1 MNAIVNKNDGKNT
14 PVYMGSYGVGLS
26 RLVGAVIEANHDKD
40 GIIWPQEIAPWHYNL
55 INLKSGDEACDNACK
70 NLYKLIQ
77 ENNYTVLYDDTDER
91 AGAKLAR
98 ADLLGLPF
106 QIIIGP
112 KGIKEKLFDLKNR
125 KNGKIERLTYDEL
138 SNFIN
143 QNNR

>member
-1 MNAIVNKNDGKNT
+1 MNAIVNKNVGKNV

-55 INLKSGDEACDNACK
+55 INLKSGDEDCDNAC
-70 NLYKLIQ
+70 NDLYKLIQ

-125 KNGKIERLTYDEL
+125 KNGKIERLSYNEL

-143 QNNR
+143 QKNR